1 MGWQSWLSGPLTQL
15 PGGAELGWIWGLQ
28 LSTSCWTRLMVFA
41 AFSMREFLAKSC
53 EPCGISVNENASAP
67 SWPCRS
73 SPAENGPPV
82 VRMSCSAELS
92 PRLSGSDRAEYG
104 RNE

>member
-53 EPCGISVNENASAP
+53 EPCGISVNENESAP

-73 SPAENGPPV
+73 SPAANGPWPLIC
-82 VRMSCSAELS
+82 RNA
-92 PRLSGSDRAEYG
+92 RLQARDSGSESEEYG